1 MVGALSGPGAG
12 MVTITFQS
20 ELPSWKENLNQVSSV
35 SLLVTSSTAFAN
47 KGLFELTRHPSMTRA
62 VEEVMSKETDET

>member
-20 ELPSWKENLNQVSSV
+20 ELEGWKENLNQVSSV
-35 SLLVTSSTAFAN
+35 SLLVT
-47 KGLFELTRHPSMTRA
+47 FEVIYVNYQGTKL
-62 VEEVMSKETDET
+62 